1 MGESNIM
8 VWIIISYFIII
19 SLVTFF
25 LFAEDKRRAKKKKW
39 RIPEKV
45 LFVLAAI
52 GGSVGAIAGM
62 WIFRHK
68 TKHWYFKFGMPII
81 ILLQA
86 VLVGL
91 LIWLPIEFSF
101 I

>member
-1 MGESNIM
+1 MNSLIITIGYFVIVNIIGFALMGI
-8 VWIIISYFIII
+8 
-19 SLVTFF
+19 
-25 LFAEDKRRAKKKKW
+25 DKRRARTSAF
-39 RIPEKV
+39 RIPEAT
-45 LFVLAAI
+45 LFAI
-52 GGSVGAIAGM
+52 AILGGSIGSTAGM
-62 WIFRHK
+62 HVFRHK